1 VTALIYFT
9 SEDLEVEV
17 DEGIALVDVAAEVDC
32 DITFGCKS
40 GSCGTCRVR
49 VVSGMDNL
57 SAASTEEKDFLDGF
71 GAHPDERL
79 GCQLKINGDC
89 KIRYVGLD
97 DLPDDLPEDLEPRG

>member
-1 VTALIYFT
+1 MALIYFT
-9 SEDLEVEV
+9 SEDLEVDV

-49 VVSGMDNL
+49 VVAGKENL
-57 SAASTEEKDFLDGF
+57 SPAGKEEADFLADF

-79 GCQLKINGDC
+79 GCQVKIHGDC

-97 DLPDDLPEDLEPRG
+97 DIED

>member
-1 VTALIYFT
+1 MALIYFT
-9 SEDLEVEV
+9 SEDLEVDA

-40 GSCGTCRVR
+40 GSCGTCRIR
-49 VVSGMDNL
+49 VVAGKENL
-57 SAASTEEKDFLDGF
+57 SPASKEESDFLSDF

-97 DLPDDLPEDLEPRG
+97 DIEDQDQL